1 MVFCPGTTTLP
12 DLVVA
17 VPRNNRRWAGPTFT
31 CPRPLNYSTAGR
43 LTAPWSG
50 FPLLAQLSPDQLMCA
65 CVGPSQLTACPCCAY
80 TTLHQLAV
88 QAASAGRWVPALGG
102 VLSPWRKVCLAADA
116 DTSGGGPV
124 KTGRIQWPGR
134 PEGHR
139 RGWGAG
145 PSSPGTQHGNKLR
158 KICYCWWIA
167 KI

>member
-1 MVFCPGTTTLP
+1 MSRTDLYLPTPTQLLDCRQADCP
-12 DLVVA
+12 LVWLAPAGPA
-17 VPRNNRRWAGPTFT
+17 VPWPADV
-31 CPRPLNYSTAGR
+31 
-43 LTAPWSG
+43 W
-50 FPLLAQLSPDQLMCA
+50 

-145 PSSPGTQHGNKLR
+145 PSSPGTQHRNKLR
-158 KICYCWWIA
+158 KICYC
-167 KI
+167 